1 MLSPNSRPTA
11 RYSTSPGK
19 LAVLSPKGRIGY
31 VEVSMEGAASSSCAI
46 EESRIESISVVS
58 VAGVVDM
65 LTAPELE
72 KAISEAAKSSPDAVV
87 VDMTGVEFLASA
99 GMGVLIAAQDDLAP
113 AVKLAVVADGPAT
126 SRPLKL
132 VGVTDVVDLYATLDE
147 ALAALTS

>member
-1 MLSPNSRPTA
+1 
-11 RYSTSPGK
+11 
-19 LAVLSPKGRIGY
+19 
-31 VEVSMEGAASSSCAI
+31 MEGAASSSCAI
-46 EESRIESISVVS
+46 EERRIDSISVVS

-72 KAISEAAKSSPDAVV
+72 KAIAEAAKSSPTAVV

-99 GMGVLIAAQDDLAP
+99 GMGVLIASQDELSP
-113 AVKLAVVADGPAT
+113 AVTLAVVADGPAT

-132 VGVTDVVDLYATLDE
+132 VGVTDVVDLYATLDD